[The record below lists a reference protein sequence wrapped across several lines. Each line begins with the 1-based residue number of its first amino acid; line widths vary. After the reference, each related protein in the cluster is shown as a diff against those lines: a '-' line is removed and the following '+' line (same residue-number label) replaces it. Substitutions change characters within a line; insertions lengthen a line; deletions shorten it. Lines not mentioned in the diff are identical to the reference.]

1 LGYAKL
7 ETISKYLNPTITMK
21 PENMKAIRL
30 VTFLLL
36 VTAFVPATGAN
47 AGRQTRQIAGFHG
60 ISVTSGIDL
69 YLTQKAVEQVAV
81 EAESEDLDKIKTE
94 VEGGILKIYIKEKSW
109 FNLNFNHRARK
120 VYVSFKTLDKLEA
133 SAGSDVV
140 SEGRLKLDK
149 LNLDASSGSDVKLEL
164 DVNNLR
170 VGSSSGSD
178 ISLEGTATDMQANA
192 SSGSDINANELHSK
206 NCDVSVSSGSDIKVN
221 VSEKLD
227 ASASSGGDISY
238 SGNPKIKDINE
249 SSGGDVHS
257 R

>member
-1 LGYAKL
+1 MK
-7 ETISKYLNPTITMK
+7 TIK
-21 PENMKAIRL
+21 L

-36 VTAFVPATGAN
+36 VAAFIQATGAN
-47 AGRQTRQIAGFHG
+47 AGRQTRQITGFHG

-69 YLTQKAVEQVAV
+69 YLTQKTVEEVAV
-81 EAESEDLDKIKTE
+81 ESESEDLDKIKTE

-109 FNLNFNHRARK
+109 FNMNFNSRPRK
-120 VYVSFKTLDKLEA
+120 VYVSFKMLDKLEA

-164 DVNNLR
+164 DVNNLS

-178 ISLEGTATDMQANA
+178 ISLKGTANILQANA
-192 SSGSDINANELHSK
+192 SSGSDINASDLQSK
-206 NCDVSVSSGSDIKVN
+206 NCDASVSSGSDIDVN
-221 VSEKLD
+221 VTEKLD

-238 SGNPKIKDINE
+238 SGNPKTKDINE
-249 SSGGDVHS
+249 SSGGDVHG